1 MALLLLRQQMP
12 NATHDS
18 LPTKRRATT
27 MLRFIMGAVAGSL
40 AVWFWGEELKRYANE
55 GGRTIRSK
63 AAETLESVE
72 HTAGGMLDSAREQ
85 VHSTLQAGQEAVRPK
100 TF

>member
-1 MALLLLRQQMP
+1 LFTERKGGTA
-12 NATHDS
+12 
-18 LPTKRRATT
+18 
-27 MLRFIMGAVAGSL
+27 MLRFLMGAVAGSL

-72 HTAGGMLDSAREQ
+72 QSAGGMLDSAREQ
-85 VHSTLQAGQEAVRPK
+85 MHSKLQAGQEAVRPK